1 MSRNKDELKAEEK
14 IIKFNNNKDDPKSNE
29 DLYKNHNTK
38 ESLLDYKDDNI
49 IQLKENSNESNDE
62 NIELKKIEKK
72 YISIRNYIP
81 DEYYFK
87 MFDEKFMK
95 FFENDEYLDKFE
107 EIAKAVRNCVDMDEK
122 GSILSEFRD
131 KIYLNVLN
139 DFNANAIR
147 IYIDLKKFYNK
158 FKDFK
163 FFDKKFLEIFE
174 KDENIE
180 FFDKIYFNIKINL
193 FKKAGSIS
201 TFSRMFFPDAEIK
214 VLIFFNISYMQRIFI
229 NMKNNCKFNYSIINE
244 KNLITKEMLYNVI
257 EDIILRKIYYNKNK
271 GSKDSEIIETL
282 KKMTLMIFM
291 NFY

>member
-174 KDENIE
+174 KDENIGL
-180 FFDKIYFNIKINL
+180 FDKIYFNIKINL

-201 TFSRMFFPDAEIK
+201 TFSRMFFPE
-214 VLIFFNISYMQRIFI
+214 VFQYL
-229 NMKNNCKFNYSIINE
+229 
-244 KNLITKEMLYNVI
+244 LYA
-257 EDIILRKIYYNKNK
+257 K
-271 GSKDSEIIETL
+271 
-282 KKMTLMIFM
+282 